1 VSSTDEESPGSDAGL
16 AVSKRGRK
24 HAKTRSV
31 GWREPLA
38 VVGAWLLGSLVFF
51 YAQWSS
57 GFKRIMGNS
66 GDTRLIV
73 YLNEHWYLVLKGA
86 EAWRSPPFFYPTKG
100 VLGYTDTF
108 FLWQPVYAPFRL
120 FGADPFLAF
129 QLSIVALSLL
139 GFVSFV
145 VLVRSIFSAPLPAA
159 IVGAPVFTFANNLS
173 QHAGSPQMFGIYFAP
188 AIALVGLWSWRR
200 RVRRPLVSVVLAL
213 CFGALCALFL
223 FSTYYAA
230 WLTLL
235 SAGVVFVLAFL
246 FGPKAM
252 AVGCAAGLRSGW
264 RTILGGL
271 VGAAIGIIPFLMT
284 YVPVLDQLGGRHYGR
299 VLSSAPSVN
308 YLWNV
313 TPGNIFWRH
322 LLGVHM
328 APPRP
333 AAVGFSYAVTPVLL
347 GTVIVGAVVLVWA
360 VARRWVRLD
369 PVVRLTLALC
379 CASIVL
385 AVLPVETSA
394 GSLWSIVWHLPGA
407 TAIRAIA
414 RVEVANDLVT
424 ALALVGLITEAV
436 RQWGRLRRST
446 ILRTLGVAVLCV
458 IIVEQAHTSVSTD
471 LNRGAQN
478 AVLASVPT
486 PPIGCTSFFVVD
498 SVRNSMKY
506 YEYQTEAMVIAQH
519 VGVPTINGY
528 SGDTPPGWKLLYP
541 TSPNYTAAVRAWV
554 ETNHLAN
561 GICRLDIGTMTWE
574 RHPGW

>member
-1 VSSTDEESPGSDAGL
+1 L
-16 AVSKRGRK
+16 AILG
-24 HAKTRSV
+24 T
-31 GWREPLA
+31 
-38 VVGAWLLGSLVFF
+38 WLLGSLVFF
-51 YAQWSS
+51 YAQWTS

-73 YLNEHWYLVLKGA
+73 YLNEHWYLVLKA
-86 EAWRSPPFFYPTKG
+86 AQPWRSPPFFYPTKG

-108 FLWQPVYAPFRL
+108 FLWQLVYAPFRL
-120 FGADPFLAF
+120 LGADPFLAF

-139 GFVSFV
+139 GFASFV
-145 VLVRSIFSAPLPAA
+145 VLVRSIFGAPLAA
-159 IVGAPVFTFANNLS
+159 GLVGALVFTFANNLS

-188 AIALVGLWSWRR
+188 AIVLVALWSWRR
-200 RVRRPLVSVVLAL
+200 RVSRPLVSVILAL

-230 WLTLL
+230 WLTIL
-235 SAGVVFVLAFL
+235 SAGVVFVVAFL
-246 FGPKAM
+246 FGPRAM

-271 VGAAIGIIPFLMT
+271 AGAAIGIIPFLMT
-284 YVPVLDQLGGRHYGR
+284 YVPALDQLGGRHYGR
-299 VLSSAPSVN
+299 VLSSAPSVS
-308 YLWNV
+308 YLWNL

-322 LLGVHM
+322 LVGVHM

-347 GTVIVGAVVLVWA
+347 GTVVVGAVGLVWA
-360 VARRWVRLD
+360 VARHRVRLD
-369 PVVRLTLALC
+369 PMVRLTLALC

-385 AVLPVETSA
+385 AVLPIETSA

-424 ALALVGLITEAV
+424 ALALVGLITEAI
-436 RQWGRLRRST
+436 RHWERLRGST

-471 LNRGAQN
+471 LNRGAQD
-478 AVLASVPT
+478 AMLASVPT
-486 PPIGCTSFFVVD
+486 PPVGCTSFFVVD

-506 YEYQTEAMVIAQH
+506 YEYQTEAMVIAQRI
-519 VGVPTINGY
+519 GVPTINGY

-541 TSPNYTAAVRAWV
+541 TSPNYTAAVRGWV
-554 ETNHLAN
+554 DTHHLAG
-561 GICRLDIGTMTWE
+561 GICRLDLGTMTWE
-574 RHPGW
+574 RHPAW